1 MIADFLRRLKSLWQ
15 STWPLWTLLVFESL
29 AAIRLL
35 PDGYTRAAVAT
46 PIVLLVPGS
55 LTLGAIFAQRRRLEA
70 TEFVCYAALLSAIWL
85 GFASLIL
92 YVCGVRITSGSTYL
106 CLLIASILLTIVAEV
121 RFLFEQQGQGHGAAR
136 NADSSD
142 PGMSVAETAAAK
154 APAAIGRASSYAV
167 AAAVA
172 GVSLLAGGLYT
183 YDHLRQPAPT
193 GYTSMAWTG
202 RPITGV
208 LSVGSTGKKLH
219 FQIVHHE
226 PETTSFRLSAIWLA
240 NPLRPL
246 AKTLNFS
253 IGPNQ
258 RFQGALLVPPL
269 PDGCIYRIV
278 VALTATRQI
287 DPLTNNLQTWSINV
301 EVHDPAKSQKRCQ

>member
-1 MIADFLRRLKSLWQ
+1 MIPDISRRLKSLWQ
-15 STWPLWTLLVFESL
+15 SMWPLWALLVFESL
-29 AAIRLL
+29 GAIRLL
-35 PDGYTRAAVAT
+35 PEGYTRAAVAA

-92 YVCGVRITSGSTYL
+92 YICGVRITFDSTYL
-106 CLLIASILLTIVAEV
+106 CLLIASIFLTIVAEA
-121 RFLFEQQGQGHGAAR
+121 RFLFEHQGRRSDR
-136 NADSSD
+136 NAESPD
-142 PGMSVAETAAAK
+142 PEMSAAETAAAN
-154 APAAIGRASSYAV
+154 APAAIGTAGSYAV

-208 LSVGSTGKKLH
+208 LSIGSTGKTLH

-226 PETTSFRLSAIWLA
+226 PETTSFRLSAIWLT

-253 IGPNQ
+253 IGPDQ
-258 RFQGALLVPPL
+258 KFQGALLVPPL
-269 PDGCIYRIV
+269 PDGCIYRIG
-278 VALTATRQI
+278 VALTATRQL

-301 EVHDPAKSQKRCQ
+301 EVHDPAKSKKRCQ